1 MAVKSSSKF
10 HFQFW
15 VIFFFVS
22 LVLVSVLL
30 SFHQVVIAKI
40 LGVLIVLSISILVRV
55 WLKKV
60 SRVKQ
65 RPDSIHIGINE
76 QFWLKEHSE
85 FYRSAS
91 VSDRKTIETRVGLF
105 LTKIS
110 IEEKGKPLP
119 SKELCLSVALSA
131 VEFYF
136 SKPFWDLGLFSSI
149 SIETLGGN
157 SDYEIEV
164 PTIKLSPIFI
174 ASNEITPIWEQIER
188 ISLSH
193 WQEGK
198 LSNDIYAED
207 FFGNN

>member
-10 HFQFW
+10 HFQYW

-30 SFHQVVIAKI
+30 TFHQVVIAKI
-40 LGVLIVLSISILVRV
+40 LGVVIVLTISILVRV

-76 QFWLKEHSE
+76 QFWLKENSE
-85 FYRSAS
+85 FFRLAS
-91 VSDRKTIETRVGLF
+91 ISDGKTIETRVGLF

-110 IEEKGKPLP
+110 IEEEGKPVP
-119 SKELCLSVALSA
+119 TKELCLSIALSA
-131 VEFYF
+131 VEFFF

-157 SDYEIEV
+157 SDYAIEV
-164 PTIKLSPIFI
+164 PSIKISPNFI
-174 ASNEITPIWEQIER
+174 ASSEINSIWEQIER

-193 WQEGK
+193 WQDGK

-207 FFGNN
+207 FFAKS

>member
-1 MAVKSSSKF
+1 MAVQSSSKF
-10 HFQFW
+10 HFKFW
-15 VIFFFVS
+15 IIFFFVS

-30 SFHQVVIAKI
+30 SLHQVLIAKL
-40 LGVLIVLSISILVRV
+40 LGFLIVLSISIMVRV
-55 WLKKV
+55 WLRKV
-60 SRVKQ
+60 SKVKE
-65 RPDSIHIGINE
+65 RPDSIYVGINE

-85 FYRSAS
+85 FYRTSSA
-91 VSDRKTIETRVGLF
+91 SDRKIIETRIGLF
-105 LTKIS
+105 LTKLS
-110 IEEKGKPLP
+110 VQEEGKEVP
-119 SKELCLSVALSA
+119 SKEICLRIALSA

-164 PTIKLSPIFI
+164 PTIKISPIFI
-174 ASNEITPIWEQIER
+174 ASNEINPIWEQIER

-207 FFGNN
+207 FFGDN

>member
-40 LGVLIVLSISILVRV
+40 LGVLIVLAISILVRV

-91 VSDRKTIETRVGLF
+91 VSDRKTIETRIGLF

-110 IEEKGKPLP
+110 VEEEGKSVP
-119 SKELCLSVALSA
+119 SKETCLFIAISA
-131 VEFYF
+131 IEFYF
-136 SKPFWDLGLFSSI
+136 SRPFWDLGLFSSI
-149 SIETLGGN
+149 SIETIEGN
-157 SDYEIEV
+157 FKIEET
-164 PTIKLSPIFI
+164 TIKISPNFI
-174 ASNEITPIWEQIER
+174 ASNEFNLIWQEIER
-188 ISLSH
+188 ISLIH
-193 WQEGK
+193 WKEGK
-198 LSNDIYAED
+198 LSNDIYSAD
-207 FFGNN
+207 FFS

>member
-10 HFQFW
+10 HFQYW

-30 SFHQVVIAKI
+30 TFHQVVIAKI
-40 LGVLIVLSISILVRV
+40 LGVVIVLTISILVRV

-76 QFWLKEHSE
+76 QFWLKENSE
-85 FYRSAS
+85 FFRLAS
-91 VSDRKTIETRVGLF
+91 VSDRKTIETRIGLF

-110 IEEKGKPLP
+110 IEEEGKPVP
-119 SKELCLSVALSA
+119 TKELCLSIALSA
-131 VEFYF
+131 VEFFF

-164 PTIKLSPIFI
+164 PSIKISPNFI
-174 ASNEITPIWEQIER
+174 ASSEMNSIWEKIER

-193 WQEGK
+193 WQDGK

-207 FFGNN
+207 FFAKS

>member
-10 HFQFW
+10 HFQYW

-30 SFHQVVIAKI
+30 TFHQVVIAKI
-40 LGVLIVLSISILVRV
+40 LGVVIVLTISILVRV

-76 QFWLKEHSE
+76 QFWLKENSE
-85 FYRSAS
+85 FFRLVS
-91 VSDRKTIETRVGLF
+91 VSDRKTIETRIGLF
-105 LTKIS
+105 LTKIC
-110 IEEKGKPLP
+110 IEEEGKPVP
-119 SKELCLSVALSA
+119 TKELCLSIALSA

-164 PTIKLSPIFI
+164 PSIKISPNFI
-174 ASNEITPIWEQIER
+174 ASSEMNSIWKKIER

-193 WQEGK
+193 WQDGK

-207 FFGNN
+207 FFAKS